1 MKGDWLEDGMT
12 RQEIQKFLI
21 EDFKKEIAE
30 NGENA
35 VFCAAPQPGKNIWT
49 LKEALES
56 IEADI
61 EMENSGMNIITSVI
75 EYQQYRKEH
84 NL

>member
-1 MKGDWLEDGMT
+1 MKEDWLKDGMT

-21 EDFKKEIAE
+21 EDFKKQIAE
-30 NGENA
+30 FGENA
-35 VFCAAPQPGKNIWT
+35 TFCAAPQPGKNTWT

-56 IEADI
+56 V
-61 EMENSGMNIITSVI
+61 ENDTELENCGMNIIDSVI
-75 EYQQYRKEH
+75 DYQKYRKEH

>member
-1 MKGDWLEDGMT
+1 MKGNWLKDGMT

-21 EDFKKEIAE
+21 EDFKEEIAE
-30 NGENA
+30 KGENA
-35 VFCAAPQPGKNIWT
+35 VFCAAPQPGKNTWT

-56 IEADI
+56 VENDI
-61 EMENSGMNIITSVI
+61 ELENCGMNIIDSVI
-75 EYQQYRKEH
+75 DYQKYRKEH